1 MSKFCIR
8 LKELRISR
16 DLSQQKLAD
25 IVGISK
31 SSINMYERGE
41 REPGLELLETFADYF
56 NVDMDYLLGKCDIPR
71 KNLLINSIAVNNL
84 DIGNRLKA
92 LRERQ
97 QLTQEEVGKY
107 IGVTKATINRYE
119 TGEINIKRTAAIK
132 LAKVLKTTPQY
143 IMGWLDDA
151 VPTKDKILSPDRNI
165 KNYYKLNSVG
175 KNKVGAYIDDL
186 LCNPQY
192 VYDKP
197 VEMVAYGLDDM
208 IDTGWKPKKPETTAD

>member
-71 KNLLINSIAVNNL
+71 KNLLINSVNENKPGEPEL
-84 DIGNRLKA
+84 
-92 LRERQ
+92 
-97 QLTQEEVGKY
+97 EENMIVYHRDGK
-107 IGVTKATINRYE
+107 TSE
-119 TGEINIKRTAAIK
+119 IK
-132 LAKVLKTTPQY
+132 LPPKKMDLIVQM
-143 IMGWLDDA
+143 INEF
-151 VPTKDKILSPDRNI
+151 KDKDPNPD
-165 KNYYKLNSVG
+165 L
-175 KNKVGAYIDDL
+175 
-186 LCNPQY
+186 
-192 VYDKP
+192 
-197 VEMVAYGLDDM
+197 
-208 IDTGWKPKKPETTAD
+208 